1 MKKQISKLLI
11 AAILVS
17 SVSACQNGGV
27 TREDGSI
34 SKQTMGTVGG
44 AVVGGVLGSKFGK
57 GTGNGIAIGL
67 GTLLGAMAGSSIG
80 QSLDNADM
88 QYYNQT
94 SQRALEVAPVGQQT
108 TWRNP
113 DSGNYGTVTPTR
125 TYQEGGQY
133 CREYNQTITV
143 GGKTEKA
150 YGQACRQP
158 DGSWKVLN

>member
-1 MKKQISKLLI
+1 MKKQISTLLV
-11 AAILVS
+11 AATLLTS
-17 SVSACQNGGV
+17 LSACQQSSY
-27 TREDGSI
+27 TREDGQI
-34 SKQTMGTVGG
+34 KKETMGTIGG
-44 AVVGGVLGSKFGK
+44 AVIGGVLGSKVGGGSGK
-57 GTGNGIAIGL
+57 GIAIGI

-88 QYYNQT
+88 QYYNST

-125 TYQEGGQY
+125 TYQDNGQY

-150 YGQACRQP
+150 YGQACRQQ
-158 DGSWKVLN
+158 DGSWKVI

>member
-1 MKKQISKLLI
+1 MKKQISKFLI
-11 AAILVS
+11 AAILLT
-17 SVSACQNGGV
+17 SVSACQQGSM
-27 TREDGSI
+27 TREDGQI

-44 AVVGGVLGSKFGK
+44 AVVGGLLGSKIGG
-57 GTGNGIAIGL
+57 GTGNGIAIGV

-88 QYYNQT
+88 QYYNST

-125 TYQEGGQY
+125 TFQEAGQY

-150 YGQACRQP
+150 YGTACRQQ
-158 DGSWKVLN
+158 DGSWKVIQ